1 MRYPPELALI
11 CCSMSDVCHHFVCLF
26 CYHHHRMEPGMHV
39 ILDVYIVKHG
49 YKWHLVKVIDKRG
62 SAE

>member
-1 MRYPPELALI
+1 
-11 CCSMSDVCHHFVCLF
+11 
-26 CYHHHRMEPGMHV
+26 MHV

-49 YKWHLVKVIDKRG
+49 YKLHLVKVIDKRG